1 MRAARTDT
9 RPARITA
16 GSGSTSHEETAP
28 RLGSGIPPISS
39 RESSSGSSGWLQSA
53 VVRAVRTVARLD
65 AAPWRNGPHQTP
77 ASTRSP
83 PTLIHSV
90 CVPTGS
96 ASWSIPGATFAPVA
110 GTRRASEPT
119 HDQGGDHDSG
129 ASMRL
134 PPLRREGSTKQPR
147 PASGTGSFH
156 GPGVVR
162 TSPFEVVRSRPR
174 SAAVA
179 DRAHRASG
187 SRSTAST
194 CRPAAAIA
202 RASLPAPHPR
212 SATIW
217 TPARRNRA
225 AWRAATSGRVA
236 CSRPSTVHQRAGP
249 GNRTVA
255 RVRSR
260 AWVAA
265 AATTSARLAQRGSER
280 ALLSRV
286 MAVLG
291 S

>member
-1 MRAARTDT
+1 MRSASTET
-9 RPARITA
+9 SPARITA

-28 RLGSGIPPISS
+28 TLGSGIPPMSS
-39 RESSSGSSGWLQSA
+39 RNSSSGRSGWVQSA
-53 VVRAVRTVARLD
+53 LARAVRTVARRD
-65 AAPWRNGPHQTP
+65 AAPSRNGPHQTP

-90 CVPTGS
+90 CVPAGS
-96 ASWSIPGATFAPVA
+96 APWSMPGATFAPVA
-110 GTRRASEPT
+110 GTRRASDVT

-134 PPLRREGSTKQPR
+134 PPLRRAGSTKQPR

-162 TSPFEVVRSRPR
+162 TSPLDVVTSRPR

-179 DRAHRASG
+179 DSAHRTSG

-212 SATIW
+212 SATTW
-217 TPARRNRA
+217 TPACTNRRA
-225 AWRAATSGRVA
+225 CRAATSGRVA
-236 CSRPSTVHQRAGP
+236 CSRPSGVHQRAGP
-249 GNRTVA
+249 GNRAVA

-265 AATTSARLAQRGSER
+265 AATTCAWSAQRGSQR
-280 ALLSRV
+280 ARLSMA
-286 MAVLG
+286 MAVAW